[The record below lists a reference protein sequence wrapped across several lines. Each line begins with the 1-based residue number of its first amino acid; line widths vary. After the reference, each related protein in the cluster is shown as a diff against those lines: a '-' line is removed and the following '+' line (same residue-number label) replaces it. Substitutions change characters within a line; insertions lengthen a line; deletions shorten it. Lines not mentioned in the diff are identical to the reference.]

1 MNIVAIPCIIAVPS
15 IFMVAP
21 RGTVKDETFFFT
33 LKLFSKLFSVM
44 GMVALLLEVEKANNK
59 ACFNPEKKFIM
70 FTFAINFTNGR

>member
-1 MNIVAIPCIIAVPS
+1 
-15 IFMVAP
+15 MVAP

-70 FTFAINFTNGR
+70 FTLLLILPTEDKLQKDE